1 MDNSLQVPL
10 IVLCLLVVCY
20 RLVRYFHS
28 GEHFE
33 AVRNPHWPA
42 GTLGLIFVSNCFY
55 SDQFLLTDLR
65 NEILALKTQQ
75 RDHLD
80 QLRHERKSDPLTLQV
95 P

>member
-1 MDNSLQVPL
+1 MDNSLKVPL

-20 RLVRYFHS
+20 RLVVRYFHS
-28 GEHFE
+28 GEHFSHCPSWN
-33 AVRNPHWPA
+33 VVIDFFFPK
-42 GTLGLIFVSNCFY
+42 NCLH